1 MRQALF
7 LLLALAAPAAAELK
21 IAGEL
26 KVPAN
31 RIVRLSAEGAAE
43 GAACIWDVSD
53 EDRADLEELKG
64 GRLLFTGPAGAY
76 KVKLR
81 AIRLDRDGATQIE
94 TARATVVIGDPPPPV
109 PPGPTPP
116 GPTPPGPTPPGP
128 TPGPAPIPEAGLR
141 VLIVYESSE
150 LSKLPPAQANVL
162 YAKRAGLP
170 QRLLRRGRGR
180 QDQGVAHLGQGR
192 GPVAGVGGVAGG
204 HEAATG
210 VGALAAGE
218 QRENRL
224 RGPFA
229 GHGGRPAGAPE
240 KVRYQHPEEVT
251 CCTPTR
257 C

>member
-7 LLLALAAPAAAELK
+7 LLLLLAAPAAAELK

-64 GRLLFTGPAGAY
+64 GRLLFAGPAGAY

-81 AIRLDRDGATQIE
+81 AIRLDKDGATQIE

-162 YAKRAGLP
+162 YAKSVRDFLNASC
-170 QRLLRRGRGR
+170 
-180 QDQGVAHLGQGR
+180 A
-192 GPVAGVGGVAGG
+192 
-204 HEAATG
+204 
-210 VGALAAGE
+210 VGADGKTREWRIWDKDVDPGQESAVWQAAMKRPRASVPWLLVSNGRTGYE
-218 QRENRL
+218 
-224 RGPFA
+224 GPL
-229 GHGGRPAGAPE
+229 PATADDLLTLL
-240 KVRYQHPEEVT
+240 KKYAAS
-251 CCTPTR
+251 TR
-257 C
+257 RK

>member
-162 YAKRAGLP
+162 YARSVRDFLNASC
-170 QRLLRRGRGR
+170 
-180 QDQGVAHLGQGR
+180 A
-192 GPVAGVGGVAGG
+192 
-204 HEAATG
+204 
-210 VGALAAGE
+210 VGADGKTREWRIWDKDVDPSQESAVWQAAMKRPRASVPWLLVSNGKTGYEGPLPGTADDLLALLKKYA
-218 QRENRL
+218 
-224 RGPFA
+224 
-229 GHGGRPAGAPE
+229 
-240 KVRYQHPEEVT
+240 T
-251 CCTPTR
+251 STR
-257 C
+257 RK